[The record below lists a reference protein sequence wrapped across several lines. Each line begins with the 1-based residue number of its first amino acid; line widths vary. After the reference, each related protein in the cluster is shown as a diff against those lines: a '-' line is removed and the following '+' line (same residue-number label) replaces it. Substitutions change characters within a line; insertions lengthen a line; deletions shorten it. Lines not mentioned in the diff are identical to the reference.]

1 MKLQNTNQM
10 AKKKFK
16 QFDYYNC
23 KSHFS
28 IQYKYETGENY
39 VTTFFREVI
48 LLVKHNPKTIVPTP

>member
-1 MKLQNTNQM
+1 MKLQNRIRWQ
-10 AKKKFK
+10 KKIK
-16 QFDYYNC
+16 QFGYHNI
-23 KSHFS
+23 KSHLS